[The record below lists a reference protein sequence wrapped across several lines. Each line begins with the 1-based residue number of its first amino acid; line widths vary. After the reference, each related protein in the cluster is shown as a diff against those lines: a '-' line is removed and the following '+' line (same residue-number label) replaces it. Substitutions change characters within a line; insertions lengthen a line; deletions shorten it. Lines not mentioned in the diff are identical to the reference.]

1 MTLQQFETELLALQH
16 HPKCPVHKEGH
27 ICECGL
33 SRGRSDLLD
42 YIESMKLLNAKTN

>member
-1 MTLQQFETELLALQH
+1 MTLREFETELLALQH

-42 YIESMKLLNAKTN
+42 YIESMETFKCQN